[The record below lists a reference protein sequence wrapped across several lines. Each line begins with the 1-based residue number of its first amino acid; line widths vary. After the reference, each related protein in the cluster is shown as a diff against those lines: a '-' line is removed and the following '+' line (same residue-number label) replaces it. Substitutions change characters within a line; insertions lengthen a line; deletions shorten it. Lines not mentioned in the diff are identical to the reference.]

1 MIKNFKSYERLNRE
15 GRKPKRKRGKFK
27 LAVLITTA
35 VLTISTLASC
45 MVPIKRH
52 ETNYNSKPAYTET
65 IVEEK
70 SDYEQALDDL
80 LNNYDE
86 SKVDEYYQSIIN
98 SKLQLTAEQ
107 RNALVSS
114 IESVEPE
121 YAYSDIYDVESAYN
135 RYQQVNIYD
144 SEVDNVLANRH
155 LDLDKIVN
163 IVKANNAKYKADN
176 FVFYQEFSDQ
186 EIRDILTVIVDTI
199 NYELDNNTF
208 SATLDDLSQNIA
220 SLKIFKSPTLDN
232 AAVTDDNCLLVSLSS
247 MESMKNIADNENA
260 DKIVLAHEAE
270 HLIQKISGR
279 ARNEMGVERAYGYNL
294 SFKDLPVNSLYQNW
308 LIEGSAENLACKIY
322 DSAPTTYKTKIGYI
336 DTLTF
341 SLLLNEDFK
350 PYDIE
355 RLTQQQSLDK
365 VFETFH
371 CETEEQK
378 MEFLNMM
385 EAINIIQE
393 EPEDFM
399 SIYENKILGHE
410 ASDDDLATMKVE
422 LKNGV
427 CTTITKYFYRSLTEK
442 LARENISVS
451 DIFSLISIFEADM
464 NVHIT
469 YAKDGAY
476 EARKDF
482 FDNYSNIQNNFFS
495 ELAKSLGVS
504 FDDVLGAY
512 QQYNGA
518 IEVKLDLSFE
528 PAVYDKM
535 DIECLSNEKDNF
547 VNKIFRNT
555 INNKTASIQEVGKIN
570 QNVNQK

>member
-1 MIKNFKSYERLNRE
+1 M
-15 GRKPKRKRGKFK
+15 
-27 LAVLITTA
+27 
-35 VLTISTLASC
+35 
-45 MVPIKRH
+45 
-52 ETNYNSKPAYTET
+52 
-65 IVEEK
+65 
-70 SDYEQALDDL
+70 
-80 LNNYDE
+80 
-86 SKVDEYYQSIIN
+86 
-98 SKLQLTAEQ
+98 
-107 RNALVSS
+107 
-114 IESVEPE
+114 
-121 YAYSDIYDVESAYN
+121 
-135 RYQQVNIYD
+135 
-144 SEVDNVLANRH
+144 
-155 LDLDKIVN
+155 
-163 IVKANNAKYKADN
+163 
-176 FVFYQEFSDQ
+176 
-186 EIRDILTVIVDTI
+186 
-199 NYELDNNTF
+199 
-208 SATLDDLSQNIA
+208 
-220 SLKIFKSPTLDN
+220 
-232 AAVTDDNCLLVSLSS
+232 
-247 MESMKNIADNENA
+247 
-260 DKIVLAHEAE
+260 IVL
-270 HLIQKISGR
+270 Q
-279 ARNEMGVERAYGYNL
+279 
-294 SFKDLPVNSLYQNW
+294 
-308 LIEGSAENLACKIY
+308 
-322 DSAPTTYKTKIGYI
+322 YKTKIGYI